1 MCVGSVEVER
11 AVTVGL
17 AGLEL
22 LGLRDGDQET
32 SDAAGL
38 QRTRWEHREA
48 LPSNTHCLTEG
59 LHF

>member
-38 QRTRWEHREA
+38 QRTRWEHRSVTFKHT
-48 LPSNTHCLTEG
+48 LSD
-59 LHF
+59 